1 MSGRT
6 VRTHALERLAAWDRR
21 LCLRCN
27 SACRFTGLRFVFMVA
42 SRLGDGVFWY
52 ALMGAM
58 LIWDGRSATAAV
70 LHMILAGLACTL
82 IYKSLKRGTARA
94 RPYMAQADITLFAA
108 PLDKYS
114 FPSGHTLHA
123 VAFTLIALGY
133 YPGLFWLLAPFC
145 ILIALSRVVLGLH
158 YPSDVIAG
166 AGIGAAVAALSTTLI

>member
-1 MSGRT
+1 MNGT
-6 VRTHALERLAAWDRR
+6 ALRTHALERLAAWDRS

-27 SACRFTGLRFVFMVA
+27 SACRFTGLRFVFVVA
-42 SRLGDGVFWY
+42 SRLGNGAFWY
-52 ALMGAM
+52 VLMAAM
-58 LIWDGRSATAAV
+58 LAWGGDHALAAV
-70 LHMILAGLACTL
+70 LHMVGAGFVCTL
-82 IYKSLKRGTARA
+82 VYKSLKHGTARA
-94 RPYMAQADITLFAA
+94 RPYMAQTDITLFAA

-145 ILIALSRVVLGLH
+145 VLVALSRVVLGLH

-166 AGIGAAVAALSTTLI
+166 AALGAAVAVVSNMLV

>member
-1 MSGRT
+1 
-6 VRTHALERLAAWDRR
+6 V
-21 LCLRCN
+21 CLRCH
-27 SACRFTGLRFVFMVA
+27 SACQFPGLRVVFVLA

-52 ALMGAM
+52 ALMAAM
-58 LIWDGRSATAAV
+58 LIWDGKSSTTAV
-70 LHMILAGLACTL
+70 LHMIVAGLACTL
-82 IYKSLKRGTARA
+82 IYKSLKRGTARE
-94 RPYMAQADITLFAA
+94 RPYTAQADITLFTA

-145 ILIALSRVVLGLH
+145 VLVALSRVVLGLH

-166 AGIGAAVAALSTTLI
+166 AAIGASVAALSTALL

>member
-1 MSGRT
+1 MNGT
-6 VRTHALERLAAWDRR
+6 TLRTHALERLAAWDRR
-21 LCLRCN
+21 VCLRCN
-27 SACRFTGLRFVFMVA
+27 SACRFTGLRVAFVLA
-42 SRLGDGVFWY
+42 SRLGDGPFWY

-58 LIWDGRSATAAV
+58 LISDGTRAATPV
-70 LHMILAGLACTL
+70 LHMIVGGLACTL

-94 RPYMAQADITLFAA
+94 RPYMAQAGITLFAA

-133 YPGLFWLLAPFC
+133 YPVLFWVLAPFC
-145 ILIALSRVVLGLH
+145 ILVALSRVVLGLH

-166 AGIGAAVAALSTTLI
+166 AGMGAAVAAVSTTLL